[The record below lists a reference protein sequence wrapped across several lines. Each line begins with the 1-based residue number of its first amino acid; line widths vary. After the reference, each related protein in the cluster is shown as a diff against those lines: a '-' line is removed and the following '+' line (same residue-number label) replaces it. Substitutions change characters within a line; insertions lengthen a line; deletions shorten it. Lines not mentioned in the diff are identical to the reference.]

1 MSDKPLVSVVI
12 PTYNDADVLPRALSS
27 VLEQSYTKTE
37 IIVVDDCSPDN
48 TSKVIQSF
56 DDERISYIRHSKNM
70 GGSAARNTGIQ
81 ASSGEFIGFLDS
93 DDRWLGSKLSSQLM
107 ELEQK
112 SDEWGAIYCNSKNMS
127 SGFYGIKLFF
137 NNILLSYG
145 DVKKEGGDKVIKQIL
160 LNNINGNFG
169 STLLVKKQ
177 LVSELNGFDD
187 SFQRHQDLE
196 FVVRLLKKTKIAFL
210 DEVLV
215 EVNKTYTPNANTQKK
230 AKQKFFKKFDSE
242 FKRLENKGYNIKG
255 KQHISLAKSFYREGK
270 FKRGNKHLRQST
282 MPTYIDCLSIFWAI
296 KAGIMRRIL

>member
-1 MSDKPLVSVVI
+1 MFDKPLVSVVI

-27 VLEQSYTKTE
+27 VLEQSYTQTE

-48 TSKVIQSF
+48 TSKIVQSF
-56 DDERISYIRHSKNM
+56 DDDRISYIKHSKNM

-93 DDRWLGSKLSSQLM
+93 DDRWLGSKLSSQLR
-107 ELEQK
+107 ELEQR
-112 SDEWGAIYCNSKNMS
+112 SDEWGAVYCNSKNMS
-127 SGFYGIKLFF
+127 GGFYGIKLFI
-137 NNILLSYG
+137 NNILLSHG
-145 DVKKEGGDKVIKQIL
+145 NVKKEGGDKMIKQIL
-160 LNNINGNFG
+160 LNNIKGNFG

-210 DEVLV
+210 NEVLV
-215 EVNKTYTPNANTQKK
+215 EVNKTYTPNANTQEK

-242 FKRLENKGYNIKG
+242 FKRLEDKGYSIKG
-255 KQHISLAKSFYREGK
+255 KQHMSLAKSFYREGK
-270 FKRGNKHLRQST
+270 FKCGNRHLRQSAV
-282 MPTYIDCLSIFWAI
+282 PTYIDCVGIFWAI
-296 KAGIMRRIL
+296 KAGIVRRIL